1 MSQNNSEHEYY
12 FGRNVFARVRNN
24 QLLIRVHL
32 GKRSGL
38 HTSGN
43 FRIVATTRGFV
54 GVPGI
59 DTMTWALNVYESLS
73 VNQTFPRGAQE
84 SKPAV

>member
-1 MSQNNSEHEYY
+1 MSQNNPEDEGY

-38 HTSGN
+38 HMSGDC
-43 FRIVATTRGFV
+43 RIVATTRGFV
-54 GVPGI
+54 RVPGTN
-59 DTMTWALNVYESLS
+59 TMNWALNVYEGLS
-73 VNQTFPRGAQE
+73 ESRTSPKVAQGT
-84 SKPAV
+84 KLGV

>member
-1 MSQNNSEHEYY
+1 MSQNNPEYEYY

-32 GKRSGL
+32 DKRSGL

-43 FRIVATTRGFV
+43 CRIVATTRGFV
-54 GVPGI
+54 LVPGTN
-59 DTMTWALNVYESLS
+59 TMNWNLDVYESLS
-73 VNQTFPRGAQE
+73 ADQTSPRVA
-84 SKPAV
+84 